1 MAKYEQELEKFQKK
15 YGIVVDTAEVEKH
28 AMGVKA
34 VGEMFN
40 VTMDTVEQM
49 AYRAGL
55 EYLLANYIETKIG
68 MTEGKV
74 SDLSDLNIS
83 NFIVDYE
90 NLIAAKNVNNIE
102 RDKYEGL
109 EFSLYD
115 HVINSLSNYNK
126 PLAEIWADK
135 VTKGNVSF
143 EAFAAFADAENNY
156 IMNNVDKQGVGA
168 LSERSA
174 NLFMAKKAMDKVW
187 EKRSILWII
196 THPRLAIR
204 DYNYKKTLND
214 RVTVLGTKGFAYPE
228 KDGLIH
234 NSALTTALLRDAGF
248 IENNA
253 NDKAKAADQNVKA
266 KTDAKTMLEQKVT
279 CWKDTQELY
288 KNTDVREA
296 FYKEIGAN
304 LKNCEQGR
312 KEATTGVVFGMV
324 TTTINEFWG
333 DFTKD
338 GADKD
343 AVVMNYANRAFNV
356 VHGLIVDV
364 PGMSA
369 VDTAVAAQKIANIM
383 LITFSPIVTDD
394 KYAQYADNYF
404 LKNATPEML
413 NGVRGFKGN
422 AQDVL
427 NEARFEIGI
436 NDKLQMNLDDAVND
450 KQDIQKSEVI
460 KEQGVP
466 VKEGVIE

>member
-1 MAKYEQELEKFQKK
+1 MATYEQELRKFQNK
-15 YGIVVDTAEVEKH
+15 YGIDGDTAEIEKR
-28 AMGVKA
+28 AMGVKG
-34 VGEMFN
+34 VGEIFN
-40 VTMDTVEQM
+40 VTMGTVEQM
-49 AYRAGL
+49 AYKAGL
-55 EYLLANYIETKIG
+55 TYLLENYIETKIG
-68 MTEGKV
+68 MTAGKV
-74 SDLSDLNIS
+74 SDLSDLAIQD
-83 NFIVDYE
+83 FIVDYE
-90 NLIAAKNVNNIE
+90 NMMAAKNVMNRE

-109 EFSLYD
+109 EFSIYD
-115 HVINSLSNYNK
+115 DVISSLSNYNK

-143 EAFAAFADAENNY
+143 EAFAAFADTENQY
-156 IMNNVDKQGVGA
+156 IMDNVAKQGVKA

-174 NLFMAKKAMDKVW
+174 NLFMAKKAMDKIW

-248 IENNA
+248 TGDNA

-266 KTDAKTMLEQKVT
+266 KTDAETLLEQKVT

-296 FYKEIGAN
+296 FYKEIGAH
-304 LKNCEQGR
+304 LEKCEQGR
-312 KEATTGVVFGMV
+312 KEAAVGVVFGMV
-324 TTTINEFWG
+324 TTTLNEFWG

-343 AVVMNYANRAFNV
+343 AVVMNYANRVFNV
-356 VHGLIVDV
+356 VHGLIVNE
-364 PGMSA
+364 PGMGA
-369 VDTAVAAQKIANIM
+369 VDTVVASQKIANMM
-383 LITFSPIVTDD
+383 LITLSPIATDD

-404 LKNATPEML
+404 LKNATPEQL
-413 NGVRGFKGN
+413 NEVRGFKGN
-422 AQDVL
+422 AQEVL
-427 NEARFEIGI
+427 NEARFDLRID
-436 NDKLQMNLDDAVND
+436 DKLQLDLGDAVNE
-450 KQDIQKSEVI
+450 KQDVQKFEEI
-460 KEQGVP
+460 KEQSAP
-466 VKEGVIE
+466 VKGSVIE